1 MPSNK
6 WQLDRFCTDVS
17 GKLQCSVP
25 SYLRDTPPLVYL
37 ARGNAQKVNGIT
49 NEVYSCLHNTVNGGD
64 YEYIIPEGGWNF
76 SMRLGDF
83 LFRMQAK
90 LCDADRLLVD
100 IEMQDTRRAV
110 CLPLLD
116 TLETGFNIPLSAQL
130 LDATRYPKNPT

>member
-17 GKLQCSVP
+17 GSLQSSIP
-25 SYLRDTPPLVYL
+25 MYLKDTPPLYYL
-37 ARGNAQKVNGIT
+37 ARGHARKVIAIT
-49 NEVYSCLHNTVNGGD
+49 DGMYVRLHNTVNGGD
-64 YEYIIPEGGWNF
+64 YEYIVPEGGWNF

-83 LFRMQAK
+83 LFRLQAQ

-116 TLETGFNIPLSAQL
+116 ALETGFNIPLSAQL
-130 LDATRYPKNPT
+130 LDATRYPKKPT